1 MSCYCQSATPTIR
14 TVTIPYSHLKDKN
27 VDLSA
32 KIQEGFGP
40 NGLGILSISDVPGYS
55 SLRQNL
61 LRLSPRLASLPE
73 DVKKELEDPNSRYN
87 FGWSHGKEKLESGK
101 PDVLKGSFYANP
113 ILDRPTT
120 DMALVQRYPAYCGSN
135 IWPDRAL
142 PELEVEF
149 SYLYIAFKALGKLIL
164 DVGLMVAYHSDK
176 YVSRGMKMHEDEGLE
191 QILNRSRCHKGRLL
205 YYFPSIQSD
214 RDNLLPCIYT
224 EDCGSM
230 SSWCGWHTDHGS
242 LTGESDFSAL
252 YRDNCL
258 TCGMFMKDAV
268 EIPCPDSAAGLYI
281 KTRTDQIVKVYFLC
295 LQLLS
300 CYDFA
305 LIDIHGLGGTSA
317 AWAKE
322 MEASSVGPG
331 FANFL
336 EASRR
341 GGASDFTA
349 PMTVPGGTSAAGP
362 TEAMSVGGYCLE
374 GGRDGGGALPPTDVA
389 SNAPAV
395 EVPPDAVIGA
405 AKSEAPPLREASEKL
420 AKPGPTDD
428 ASSSTWQR
436 FLLKSLLPICILF
449 FVEVVFG
456 EDEIAYQIG
465 ETTEILSRG
474 HLCATPHCVR
484 LDPFQAPKGKDVSGV
499 DRSTFALFMQPDW
512 DEKLNFP
519 EVVHIHQ
526 ELIAAHGSLTFGE
539 YTEKLLD
546 KYYHLKTKAPTA

>member
-1 MSCYCQSATPTIR
+1 MSCYCQNATPTIR

-32 KIQEGFGP
+32 KIEEGFGS

-101 PDVLKGSFYANP
+101 PDILKGSFYANP

-120 DMALVQRYPAYCGSN
+120 DMALVQRYPSYCGSN

-142 PELEVEF
+142 PELEV
-149 SYLYIAFKALGKLIL
+149 AFKALGKLIL

-176 YVSRGMKMHEDEGLE
+176 YEVWNLNVSVISVL
-191 QILNRSRCHKGRLL
+191 I
-205 YYFPSIQSD
+205 PSIQVEDDFLAVFILKIMAPCHLGAGGILIMVPSQRGD
-214 RDNLLPCIYT
+214 LPVRYLGLGVLLIST
-224 EDCGSM
+224 KL
-230 SSWCGWHTDHGS
+230 SSR
-242 LTGESDFSAL
+242 
-252 YRDNCL
+252 YCL

-281 KTRTDQIVKVYFLC
+281 KTRTDQIVKV
-295 LQLLS
+295 
-300 CYDFA
+300 
-305 LIDIHGLGGTSA
+305 
-317 AWAKE
+317 
-322 MEASSVGPG
+322 
-331 FANFL
+331 
-336 EASRR
+336 
-341 GGASDFTA
+341 
-349 PMTVPGGTSAAGP
+349 
-362 TEAMSVGGYCLE
+362 
-374 GGRDGGGALPPTDVA
+374 
-389 SNAPAV
+389 
-395 EVPPDAVIGA
+395 
-405 AKSEAPPLREASEKL
+405 
-420 AKPGPTDD
+420 
-428 ASSSTWQR
+428 
-436 FLLKSLLPICILF
+436 
-449 FVEVVFG
+449 VFG

-484 LDPFQAPKGKDVSGV
+484 APKGKDVSGV

-526 ELIAAHGSLTFGE
+526 ELISAHGSLTFGE

-546 KYYHLKTKAPTA
+546 KYYHLKTKAPPA